1 MALGDMKKVKL
12 LMMMM
17 IIAVSLMWAGAADKR
32 KQPKVPLKIN
42 KMIEN
47 NSIGSE

>member
-1 MALGDMKKVKL
+1 MKKVKL
-12 LMMMM
+12 FMLRMTVV
-17 IIAVSLMWAGAADKR
+17 VSLMWAGAADKR